1 MRMEKLKKAMATAT
15 VTLYTA
21 LAKMTAYASDVFDTG
36 WLTSEDN
43 GKIAETTTK
52 VKGYFASFYGLAG
65 VVCIG
70 IAVICCI
77 MIGLKFMRGGKK
89 SEDAKDDVLSF
100 LIGCI
105 FVFGGIGIV
114 TTIVGIFKG

>member
-1 MRMEKLKKAMATAT
+1 MRMEKLKMAAATAS
-15 VTLYTA
+15 VALYTA
-21 LAKMTAYASDVFDTG
+21 LTKMTAYASDVFDTA

-43 GKIAETTTK
+43 GKMAETTTK

-70 IAVICCI
+70 IAILCSI

-89 SEDAKDDVLSF
+89 TEEAKDDVLNF
-100 LIGCI
+100 LIGCV